1 MAACGKEYSE
11 RKWTL
16 VSHIQHDVTSRTG
29 GPHVYAT
36 HALCM
41 IATKYACDSAHTNAN
56 TNATLEQQTTSHYII
71 KHGTRP
77 LLFTL
82 EVDNMGHM

>member
-29 GPHVYAT
+29 GPHV
-36 HALCM
+36 C
-41 IATKYACDSAHTNAN
+41 YACVMHDC
-56 TNATLEQQTTSHYII
+56 
-71 KHGTRP
+71 
-77 LLFTL
+77 
-82 EVDNMGHM
+82 D